1 MDTVYNLFKFL
12 HIVGAIIWI
21 GGVITAAFFNARVA
35 REKDRTVLAVMA
47 RQSTFHGMAILGP
60 AAGLTL
66 IAGIVMIAVSG
77 LGVPLWVIWGF
88 AAIIVSMAL
97 GATLIRRAGD
107 ELSKLAATAE
117 PGDPRLS
124 ALQQRL
130 ATLNTINILL
140 LLSAVGAMVFKP
152 TL

>member
-1 MDTVYNLFKFL
+1 MFTVYNLFKFL
-12 HIVGAIIWI
+12 HIVGAIVWI
-21 GGVITAAFFNARVA
+21 GGVVTVSIITARAA
-35 REKDRTVLAVMA
+35 REKDPTVLAAMA
-47 RQSTFHGMAILGP
+47 RQMRFNGMAVIGP

-77 LGVPLWVIWGF
+77 LGAPLWVIWGF
-88 AAIIVSMAL
+88 AAIIVSVAL
-97 GATLIRRAGD
+97 GATLLRRGNE
-107 ELSKLAATAE
+107 ELREVAATAE

-124 ALQQRL
+124 AAQRRL
-130 ATLNTINILL
+130 TTLNTINVLL